1 MEHILHAG
9 DVIAAI
15 RDTLTGKRTK
25 AQLGEWAFKA
35 MLADDAGTVPYDRRF
50 LAEIHNAVY
59 QLLFLAEGPEYELED
74 AELRSM
80 LEVLERLGASLEKPS
95 L

>member
-1 MEHILHAG
+1 MEHILCAG

-15 RDTLTGKRTK
+15 QDTLAGKRTK

-35 MLADDAGTVPYDRRF
+35 MLADDAGTTPYDSRF
-50 LAEIHNAVY
+50 RAEIHGAVY
-59 QLLFLAEGPEYELED
+59 HLLFLAEGPEYELED

-80 LEVLERLGASLEKPS
+80 IEVLERLV
-95 L
+95 